1 MSPEPSSW
9 LFFVPIV
16 YLFFNAV
23 LANQLATLTDWAI
36 GLIIGV
42 ILNYICIYKVII
54 WLADRQTPYVFP
66 KRFLS
71 SDQIDPSQISP

>member
-1 MSPEPSSW
+1 MTSSW

-16 YLFFNAV
+16 YLFFNTV